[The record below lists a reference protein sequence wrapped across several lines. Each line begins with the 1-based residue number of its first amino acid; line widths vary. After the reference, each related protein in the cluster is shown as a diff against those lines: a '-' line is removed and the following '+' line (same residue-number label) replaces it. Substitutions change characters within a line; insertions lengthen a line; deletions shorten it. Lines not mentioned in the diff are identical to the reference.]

1 MSSCPRPCK
10 IQTGRGRTIHRC
22 LSLLQITYVKDS
34 TYVPSVLNNHTH
46 SQMLSNCNTLQLRF
60 STSATAKKKK
70 PSTVMDIE
78 EFVFTGQNSEL
89 HSQKG
94 RLDVAEWLGI
104 TSQIETSADVGTE
117 MTNTSWG
124 QFQSGLSWQE
134 ILLLSK
140 VISMKNRGALP
151 LSPEVLVIS

>member
-1 MSSCPRPCK
+1 MSQS
-10 IQTGRGRTIHRC
+10 
-22 LSLLQITYVKDS
+22 D
-34 TYVPSVLNNHTH
+34 
-46 SQMLSNCNTLQLRF
+46 
-60 STSATAKKKK
+60 
-70 PSTVMDIE
+70 
-78 EFVFTGQNSEL
+78 
-89 HSQKG
+89 
-94 RLDVAEWLGI
+94 LGI

-140 VISMKNRGALP
+140 VISMKNRGVLL